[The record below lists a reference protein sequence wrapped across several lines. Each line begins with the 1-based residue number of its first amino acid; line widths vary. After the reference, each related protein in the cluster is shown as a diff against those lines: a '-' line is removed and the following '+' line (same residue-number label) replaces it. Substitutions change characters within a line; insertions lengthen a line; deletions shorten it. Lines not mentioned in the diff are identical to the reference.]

1 MISNYEITKKK
12 TQSEF
17 LKYDQEEMIRRF
29 HLAADEDYLYFPFL
43 GRECR
48 VGRKDG
54 IVECAENGVFQEAGF
69 NEALT
74 VCDLLCWA
82 KPEAAP
88 SGEYVIMQSLSPLMT
103 SSVGLGGKSFY
114 EREARLFDHHPE
126 ALSAAFRAL
135 HGEEAAGGD
144 VSAFIAVFDG
154 LKARVRFWNSDDEFG
169 PEIQVFW
176 DKNVLLYMH
185 YETVWYAVG
194 ALMSRIREE
203 FSRAMRTSED
213 T

>member
-1 MISNYEITKKK
+1 MISNYEITKRK

-17 LKYDQEEMIRRF
+17 LQYDQEEMIRRF
-29 HLAADEDYLYFPFL
+29 HLEADGDWLYFPFL

-48 VGRKDG
+48 VGRKSG
-54 IVECAENGVFQEAGF
+54 VVECAVNGVFQEAGF

-82 KPEAAP
+82 RPEAAP
-88 SGEYVIMQSLSPLMT
+88 SRGYVIMQSLSPLQT
-103 SSVGLGGKSFY
+103 SSPGLGGESFY
-114 EREARLFDHHPE
+114 EREARLFDHHTE
-126 ALSAAFRAL
+126 ELSAAFRAL
-135 HGEEAAGGD
+135 QGEEAAGGD
-144 VSAFIAVFDG
+144 VSAFIEVFDG
-154 LKARVRFWNSDDEFG
+154 LKAQVRFWNSDDEFG

-176 DKNVLLYMH
+176 DKNALLYMH
-185 YETVWYAVG
+185 YETVWYATG

-203 FSRAMRTSED
+203 FFRVIQASAD